1 MLKVLLPTR
10 KWETPRVWHGMVLS
24 LSLALCSYPLS
35 ARAQGQPNSQ
45 KGSSD
50 ATKSQKSGTAAKGSQ
65 AAKPDAAKA
74 AVAPEATKAAPAPDV
89 VAPAAA
95 AADPSKTKSIAP
107 IEIFRDKRAE
117 DWLDLSKLK
126 PITALPVTNQEILD
140 MKAQAG
146 GANANIDQA
155 LIKRVVAAM
164 AAKLTDR
171 NNVQAL
177 VEPPAGMN
185 MNAPAMRGVQEAT
198 TALLEPLFGAKS
210 IKNQAFLTIYY
221 RSLRDALTPLLKN
234 HLIPR
239 VQAMIILG
247 ECATPDFLPL
257 YEAQIKDP
265 KQTTWVKLWAIEGM
279 VNLMEEGSRLSAQD
293 EIVAAKTVS
302 DYLDS
307 EDSIPWPVQLRA
319 MEALGAM
326 RRGFEPNRPKKADM
340 ANAAMNLL
348 ADGSAKVEV
357 RSEAARALGLM
368 QIAAA
373 VPKYNYRLV
382 VHSAG
387 QLAVELGNRIASG
400 YAKNQDRSKYLTA
413 LLIGPVYQAFDGVP
427 GARDSGLIHI
437 ASGDSTAYVQ
447 SIFDLVKPIAKAAID
462 LNAAGSRQAR
472 DRQKEL
478 VARVAV
484 LKDFLEK
491 NAPPDRHLVPDGTE
505 YPIALLP
512 EVELKA
518 PAAQLRGQQAKN
530 R

>member
-1 MLKVLLPTR
+1 MLNVLLPTR

-24 LSLALCSYPLS
+24 LSLALCSFPLS

-65 AAKPDAAKA
+65 GAKA
-74 AVAPEATKAAPAPDV
+74 AVAPEAIKAAPAPDV

-126 PITALPVTNQEILD
+126 PVTAQPVTNQEILD

-146 GANANIDQA
+146 GVNANIDQA

-247 ECATPDFLPL
+247 ECGTPDFLPL

-265 KQTTWVKLWAIEGM
+265 KQ
-279 VNLMEEGSRLSAQD
+279 
-293 EIVAAKTVS
+293 
-302 DYLDS
+302 
-307 EDSIPWPVQLRA
+307 
-319 MEALGAM
+319 
-326 RRGFEPNRPKKADM
+326 KKR
-340 ANAAMNLL
+340 
-348 ADGSAKVEV
+348 KVV
-357 RSEAARALGLM
+357 
-368 QIAAA
+368 
-373 VPKYNYRLV
+373 
-382 VHSAG
+382 
-387 QLAVELGNRIASG
+387 
-400 YAKNQDRSKYLTA
+400 
-413 LLIGPVYQAFDGVP
+413 
-427 GARDSGLIHI
+427 
-437 ASGDSTAYVQ
+437 
-447 SIFDLVKPIAKAAID
+447 
-462 LNAAGSRQAR
+462 
-472 DRQKEL
+472 
-478 VARVAV
+478 
-484 LKDFLEK
+484 
-491 NAPPDRHLVPDGTE
+491 
-505 YPIALLP
+505 
-512 EVELKA
+512 
-518 PAAQLRGQQAKN
+518 
-530 R
+530 

>member
-10 KWETPRVWHGMVLS
+10 KWESPRVWHGMVMS
-24 LSLALCSYPLS
+24 VSLALCSLPLS

-50 ATKSQKSGTAAKGSQ
+50 STKTPKSGTAAKPDT
-65 AAKPDAAKA
+65 AKAVMAPDAAKA
-74 AVAPEATKAAPAPDV
+74 AVAPDV
-89 VAPAAA
+89 AAPAAA
-95 AADPSKTKSIAP
+95 AADPSQTKKIAP

-117 DWLDLSKLK
+117 DLLDLGKLK
-126 PITALPVTNQEILD
+126 PVTARPVTNQEILE

-146 GANANIDQA
+146 GVNANIDQE

-171 NNVQAL
+171 SNVQAL
-177 VEPPAGMN
+177 VEPPANLN

-198 TALLEPLFGAKS
+198 TTLLEPLFGAKS

-221 RSLRDALTPLLKN
+221 RSLRDVLTPLLKN

-247 ECATPDFLPL
+247 ECGTPDFLPL

-279 VNLMEEGSRLSAQD
+279 VNVIEDGSRLSAQD
-293 EIVAAKTVS
+293 QIVAAKTVS

-319 MEALGAM
+319 MEALSAM
-326 RRGFEPNRPKKADM
+326 RQGFEPNRPKKADM
-340 ANAAMNLL
+340 ANAAMTLL
-348 ADGSAKVEV
+348 ADGSAKAEV

-368 QIAAA
+368 QISAA
-373 VPKYNYRLV
+373 VPKYNYRLI

-387 QLAVELGNRIASG
+387 QLAVDLGNRIASG
-400 YAKNQDRSKYLTA
+400 YTKNQDRSKYLTA

-427 GARDSGLIHI
+427 GARDSGLVHV
-437 ASGDSTAYVQ
+437 AAGDSTAYVQ
-447 SIFDLVKPIAKAAID
+447 SIFDLIKPIAKAAVD

-472 DRQKEL
+472 DRQKDL

-491 NAPPDRHLVPDGTE
+491 NPPADRHLVPDGTE
-505 YPIALLP
+505 YPLALLP
-512 EVELKA
+512 EVELKG
-518 PAAQLRGQQAKN
+518 PAAPISSQAKN